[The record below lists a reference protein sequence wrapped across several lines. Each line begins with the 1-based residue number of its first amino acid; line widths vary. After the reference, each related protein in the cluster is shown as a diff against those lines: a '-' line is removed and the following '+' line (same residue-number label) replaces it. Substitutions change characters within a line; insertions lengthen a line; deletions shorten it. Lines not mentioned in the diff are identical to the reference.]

1 MIQALPI
8 GHKLPLSVGIIHFIG
23 IGGIGMSGIA
33 EVLHNL
39 GYKVQGSD
47 ASESYNTQRLIKAG
61 VAVFVGHAGEHVKQ
75 ASVVVISSA
84 IKADNPELQAAR
96 AARLP
101 IVRRAEMLAELMR
114 LKLSIAV
121 AGTHGKTTTT
131 ALAAAML
138 EAGGLAPTVI
148 NGGIL
153 NARGTNAYLGKG
165 EWMVVEADE
174 SDGSF
179 TKLPATIGIIT
190 NIDPEHLDHYGSFD
204 AAKAAFQTFLTNLP
218 FYGFA
223 VLCTDH
229 PEVQALAARVPD
241 RRIITYGTNP
251 QADVRAQRIR
261 STASGECFDVLMDGR
276 VISDVLLSMHGEH
289 NVRNSLAVIAIAREL
304 KFEDSVIVS
313 ALKSF
318 GGVKRRFTRTGEAR
332 GITIIDD
339 YGHHPVE
346 IAATLKAARA
356 AQSSGSGRVVAVVQ
370 PHRYTRLRDLWDDF
384 CTCFNDADSVIVAD
398 VYSAGEEP
406 IDGVNADRLVEGLQR
421 AGHKH
426 VHKLASPEAL
436 AALVCDVA
444 QAGDM
449 VVCLGAGSITKWA
462 YALPGEME
470 SLGGDLRA
478 SANKKIRP

>member
-1 MIQALPI
+1 MINALPI
-8 GHKLPLSVGIIHFIG
+8 SHTLPLDVGMIHFIG

-47 ASESYNTQRLIKAG
+47 ASDSYNTQRLKGYGIP
-61 VAVFVGHAGEHVKQ
+61 VFIGHKTEHVLK

-84 IKADNPELQAAR
+84 IKSDNPELIAAR

-114 LKLSIAV
+114 LKIAIAV

-131 ALAAAML
+131 ALTAAML
-138 EAGGLAPTVI
+138 EAAKLQPTVI
-148 NGGIL
+148 NGGII
-153 NARGTNAYLGKG
+153 NARGTNAYLGAG

-190 NIDPEHLDHYGSFD
+190 NIDPEHLDYYGTFD
-204 AAKAAFQTFLTNLP
+204 AAKAAFHTFLTNIP

-229 PEVQALAARVPD
+229 PEVQALAARVAD

-251 QADVRAQRIR
+251 QADVCASNIR
-261 STASGECFDVLMDGR
+261 SGADGETFDVGIVSR
-276 VISDVLLSMHGEH
+276 VSGTVRTIKNILLSMHGEH
-289 NVRNSLAVIAIAREL
+289 NVRNALATIAIANEL
-304 KFEDSVIVS
+304 KLSDEVIIS
-313 ALKSF
+313 ALGNF
-318 GGVKRRFTRTGEAR
+318 EGVKRRFTKTGE
-332 GITIIDD
+332 GLGMTVIDD

-356 AQSSGSGRVVAVVQ
+356 AQSAGKGRVIAVVQ
-370 PHRYTRLRDLWDDF
+370 PHRYTRLRDLFNEF
-384 CTCFNDADSVIVAD
+384 CTCFNDADIVVVAD

-406 IDGVNADRLVEGLQR
+406 IDNISADKLAEGLR
-421 AGHKH
+421 SAGHRH
-426 VHKLASPEAL
+426 VVKLESPEQL
-436 AALVCDVA
+436 AQTVA
-444 QAGDM
+444 KVGQAGDM
-449 VVCLGAGSITKWA
+449 VVCLGAGSVTKWA
-462 YALPGEME
+462 YALPG
-470 SLGGDLRA
+470 DLKKLSKKKAA
-478 SANKKIRP
+478 S